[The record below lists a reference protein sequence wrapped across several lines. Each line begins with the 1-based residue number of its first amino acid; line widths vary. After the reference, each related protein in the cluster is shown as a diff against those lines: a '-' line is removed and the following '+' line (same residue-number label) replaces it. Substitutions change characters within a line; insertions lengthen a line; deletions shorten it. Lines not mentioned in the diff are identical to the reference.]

1 MKKRFFLMSMAALAL
16 VGVMT
21 TGCSNEDEVIVENQ
35 SKNLVTLTTTISL
48 DGGAQTRALDA
59 TGRKTFAAGDQIA
72 VFYKNMSNKTAKAV
86 SSPLTGIGI
95 DISAD
100 GKRATITVK
109 LSDPEHNGQLR
120 FVYPASMAQTSI
132 ATNAN
137 IDDDNTVNFSRL
149 NMQDGTLA
157 SLAGIDLAVY
167 DGILNDKN
175 LPTNAQLSN
184 RLTIGEF
191 TIKNVDGSSNLTN
204 TISSLVVSDGA
215 NTYNVSPTA
224 PATSFGDG
232 PVYVAMRPVTD
243 DKNISFVAANT
254 TGVAYVKNVTGKTLV
269 AGDMYPVN
277 LKMEELVVT
286 KNLASLT
293 KDYEA
298 QDGDVL
304 TGALPAAYHL
314 SIANNATVTLY
325 NVSISDSGKP
335 GITCNGNATLMLS
348 GSNSVSST
356 NINYSGIDVPSGKT
370 LTIGGVGSIVATG
383 GNHAAGIGGG
393 NKTASYNSCGNIRI
407 TSGTVTAIG
416 GNNGAGG
423 YGGAG
428 IGGGYNSSCG
438 DIEITGGTVT
448 ATGAQGGAGIGNG
461 SGAVTCGNIRI
472 TSGTITATGGNYKT
486 GGYGGAGI
494 GGGDGQSAFKAIII
508 IGGTIVANGGN
519 HAAGIGGGPKNASEI
534 FSDYRTSVT
543 ITGGHITA
551 TAGSY
556 AAGIGCGYDESYV
569 SLCGPISING
579 ATGRVSIPTTSKY
592 VLGVSNNGTCP
603 ELIVDGFNCPPL
615 FFNVEKDY
623 CFYYELGSRVFG
635 NKSF

>member
-1 MKKRFFLMSMAALAL
+1 MSMAALAL

-59 TGRKTFAAGDQIA
+59 TGHKTFVAGDQIA
-72 VFYKNMSNKTAKAV
+72 VFYKHNSETRLAV
-86 SSPLTGIGI
+86 SSPLTGIGT

-109 LSDPEHNGQLR
+109 LNSPSNNGQLR
-120 FVYPASMAQTSI
+120 MIYPASMARASI
-132 ATNAN
+132 ATDTT
-137 IDDDNTVNFSRL
+137 IDDDNTIYFSRL
-149 NMQDGTLA
+149 NMQDGTLT
-157 SLAGIDLAVY
+157 SLAGLDLAVY
-167 DGILNDKN
+167 DGKLNGYN

-191 TIKNVDGSSNLTN
+191 TIKNADGSSNLTN

-243 DKNISFVAANT
+243 DKTISFVAANT
-254 TGVAYVKNVTGKTLV
+254 TGTAYVKSVTGKALV

-277 LKMEELVVT
+277 LKMEELVTT

-293 KDYEA
+293 ADYEA

-314 SIANNATVTLY
+314 SIADNATVTLY
-325 NVSISDSGKP
+325 NVSISDSDKP
-335 GITCNGNATLMLS
+335 GITCNGNATITLS
-348 GSNSVSST
+348 GSNTVSST
-356 NINYSGIDVPSGKT
+356 NTSYSGIYVPSDKT

-383 GNHAAGIGGG
+383 GNNAAGIGGG
-393 NKTASYNSCGNIRI
+393 DKYYSYNSCGNIRI

-428 IGGGYNSSCG
+428 IGGGNISSFG

-448 ATGAQGGAGIGNG
+448 ATGSGGGAGIGNG
-461 SGAVTCGNIRI
+461 PGGVPCGNIRI
-472 TSGTITATGGNYKT
+472 TGGSVTATGGNYGT
-486 GGYGGAGI
+486 GGIGGAGI
-494 GGGDGQSAFKAIII
+494 GGGNGQSYFKAVIIS
-508 IGGTIVANGGN
+508 GGTIVANGGN
-519 HAAGIGGGPKNASEI
+519 YAAGIGGGPQNLAPTTDA
-534 FSDYRTSVT
+534 DYRTAVT

-551 TAGSY
+551 TAGDN
-556 AAGIGCGYDESYV
+556 AAGIGCGYHESTFSY
-569 SLCGPISING
+569 CGPISING
-579 ATGRVSIPTTSKY
+579 ATGRVSIPFSCKY
-592 VLGVSNNGTCP
+592 VLGESNKGICRG
-603 ELIVDGFNCPPL
+603 LIVDGVSCDTN
-615 FFNVEKDY
+615 FFSINNG
-623 CFYYELGSRVFG
+623 YYYDLGSRVFG
-635 NKSF
+635 GRSF

>member
-1 MKKRFFLMSMAALAL
+1 MAALAL

-48 DGGAQTRALDA
+48 DGGAGTRALDA
-59 TGRKTFAAGDQIA
+59 TGRKTFVAGDQIA
-72 VFYKNMSNKTAKAV
+72 VFYKSSSKTLLAG
-86 SSPLTGIGI
+86 SSPLTGIGT

-109 LSDPEHNGQLR
+109 LDSPTRNGQLR
-120 FVYPASMAQTSI
+120 FVYPASMAQASI
-132 ATNAN
+132 ATDAN
-137 IDDDNTVNFSRL
+137 IDDDNTIYFSRL
-149 NMQDGTLA
+149 NMQDGTLT
-157 SLAGIDLAVY
+157 SLAGLDLAVY
-167 DGILNDKN
+167 DGVLNNQN

-191 TIKNVDGSSNLTN
+191 TIKNADGSSNLTN

-243 DKNISFVAANT
+243 DKTISFVAANT
-254 TGVAYVKNVTGKTLV
+254 TGTAYVKSVTGKALV

-277 LKMEELVVT
+277 LKMEELVTT

-293 KDYEA
+293 ADYEA

-304 TGALPAAYHL
+304 TGALPAACHL
-314 SIANNATVTLY
+314 SIADNATVTLY
-325 NVSISDSGKP
+325 NVSISDSDKP
-335 GITCNGNATLMLS
+335 GITCNGNATITLS
-348 GSNSVSST
+348 GSNTVSST
-356 NINYSGIDVPSGKT
+356 NTSYSGIYVPSGKT

-383 GNHAAGIGGG
+383 GNNAAGIGGG
-393 NKTASYNSCGNIRI
+393 SCNSCGNIRI

-428 IGGGYNSSCG
+428 IGGGNISSCG

-448 ATGAQGGAGIGNG
+448 ATGGRGGAGIGNG
-461 SGAVTCGNIRI
+461 PGGVTFGNIRI
-472 TSGTITATGGNYKT
+472 SGGTVTATGGNYRT
-486 GGYGGAGI
+486 GGAGGAGI
-494 GGGDGQSAFKAIII
+494 GGGNGQSYFKAIII
-508 IGGTIVANGGN
+508 SGGTIVANGGN
-519 HAAGIGGGPKNASEI
+519 QAAGIGGAPRNLAPTTG
-534 FSDYRTSVT
+534 DYLTSVT

-551 TAGSY
+551 TAGDN
-556 AAGIGCGYDESYV
+556 AAGIGCGYNESDF
-569 SLCGPISING
+569 SFCGPISING
-579 ATGRVSIPTTSKY
+579 ATGRVSVSSSSKY
-592 VLGVSNNGTCP
+592 VLGNSDKGNCRG
-603 ELIVDGFNCPPL
+603 LIVDG
-615 FFNVEKDY
+615 VEISQTGYFKY
-623 CFYYELGSRVFG
+623 TTCNFYELGSRVFG
-635 NKSF
+635 GKSF